1 MLSMRPNRTE
11 TPKSFTASLLSWRKH
26 RTRVPA
32 AALRY
37 LPRSC
42 ESRFASESRSRLK
55 RLQITLAQK
64 ENRMHRSMHFA
75 IAIAG
80 FGILAIEPAA
90 AQPSANP
97 GLTLSVAGI
106 RAKDYAES

>member
-11 TPKSFTASLLSWRKH
+11 KPKSFTASLSNWREH
-26 RTRVPA
+26 RTRGPV

-37 LPRSC
+37 PPRSC
-42 ESRFASESRSRLK
+42 ESRFAAESRSRLK
-55 RLQITLAQK
+55 RLPIILAQK
-64 ENRMHRSMHFA
+64 ENRMHRSMQFA
-75 IAIAG
+75 IALVG

-97 GLTLSVAGI
+97 GL
-106 RAKDYAES
+106 